1 MNLRD
6 RASRVRRR
14 IGCPVFVEEE
24 FFNKTSPRLRHKSRR
39 KKKTKREERYLI
51 LASAVAQ
58 IPVRGVSFIDD
69 SVEEELVIAKFDP
82 KFDDIE
88 LLLLLGG
95 GGGGEKRKK
104 ALFAFS
110 SSSRR

>member
-1 MNLRD
+1 M
-6 RASRVRRR
+6 
-14 IGCPVFVEEE
+14 E
-24 FFNKTSPRLRHKSRR
+24 
-39 KKKTKREERYLI
+39 KKKQRERKTLCRAHLI

-69 SVEEELVIAKFDP
+69 RFEEELIVAKFDP
-82 KFDDIE
+82 NDDDIE
-88 LLLLLGG
+88 LLLLLGGG

-110 SSSRR
+110 SSLRR

>member
-1 MNLRD
+1 M
-6 RASRVRRR
+6 
-14 IGCPVFVEEE
+14 E
-24 FFNKTSPRLRHKSRR
+24 
-39 KKKTKREERYLI
+39 KKKQRERKTLCRAHLI

-82 KFDDIE
+82 NDDIE

-104 ALFAFS
+104 AFFAFS

>member
-1 MNLRD
+1 
-6 RASRVRRR
+6 
-14 IGCPVFVEEE
+14 
-24 FFNKTSPRLRHKSRR
+24 LRHKSRR

-58 IPVRGVSFIDD
+58 IPVRGVSFISDRF
-69 SVEEELVIAKFDP
+69 EEELVVAKFDP
-82 KFDDIE
+82 NDDDIE
-88 LLLLLGG
+88 LLLLLLGG

>member
-1 MNLRD
+1 M
-6 RASRVRRR
+6 
-14 IGCPVFVEEE
+14 E
-24 FFNKTSPRLRHKSRR
+24 
-39 KKKTKREERYLI
+39 KKKQRERKTLCRAHLI

-82 KFDDIE
+82 NDDIE

-95 GGGGEKRKK
+95 GGGEKRKK
-104 ALFAFS
+104 AFAFS

>member
-1 MNLRD
+1 M
-6 RASRVRRR
+6 
-14 IGCPVFVEEE
+14 E
-24 FFNKTSPRLRHKSRR
+24 
-39 KKKTKREERYLI
+39 KKKQRERKTLCRAHLI

-69 SVEEELVIAKFDP
+69 RFEEELIVAKFDP
-82 KFDDIE
+82 NDDIE

-104 ALFAFS
+104 AFAFS